1 MIVVETRF
9 LLADDVIVYTG
20 ETVVRSYAD
29 SKTPKG
35 KRTVELNRNGVLIRK
50 EWGAYTKIGVK
61 RS

>member
-9 LLADDVIVYTG
+9 LLANDVIAYTG
-20 ETVVRSYAD
+20 ETVIRTYAD

-35 KRTVELNRNGVLIRK
+35 KRIVELNRNGVLVRK